1 MRRAFLPGCRAAL
14 AGLLRRPGYLMML
27 LLLPLVVVGARV
39 LLPREE
45 LTSSLTVG
53 IAIDPRCQRGEELR
67 RLLEERGGGQLE
79 FVFTDRDTL
88 EAMVAAGSWECGFVT
103 AEDFDQRLDQGDF
116 TRLLLQ
122 VRSPATTLDNIVAVR
137 VFSAL
142 LELCREDIALRYL
155 QRVGIVE
162 GEPTREQLDRLGQI
176 LPLDERMNVEARA
189 LDGSPLSL
197 GRSAHMD
204 AGAAAALLRGLAA
217 VLLLLCALMTG
228 GELNRWMDSPYARR
242 ALPFTSPLSLLLPR
256 LAVLSAAALAAGWL
270 ALALGQVEVSPP
282 ALLLYAAALAALAL
296 LLAVAPGAGEV
307 LPVLFPLVPVVCAV
321 LCPILFDVGQYVPA
335 VLPLSRLLPTTQF
348 LLSAGG
354 NDRSLVWL
362 GVMAL
367 IFFAA
372 ALLLARLRFSRPR
385 RA

>member
-1 MRRAFLPGCRAAL
+1 MRLAFLPGCRAAL
-14 AGLLRRPGYLMML
+14 AGLLRRPGYLVML

-228 GELNRWMDSPYARR
+228 GELNRWMDSPSARR

-256 LAVLSAAALAAGWL
+256 LAVLS
-270 ALALGQVEVSPP
+270 
-282 ALLLYAAALAALAL
+282 AAALAALAL

-348 LLSAGG
+348 LLAAGG
-354 NDRSLVWL
+354 NSRSLMWL

-385 RA
+385 LA